1 MDQTARFAMPL
12 LAPGQSQKEWFHNEA
27 LQTVDALLCAVVEG
41 PPVTQ
46 PPTNPVEG
54 QCFIVASG
62 GGGAWAGK
70 DGSLAAFTQGGWR
83 FIAPRDGLRAVDRA
97 SGRTLLRRN
106 GDWESGVVRAQE
118 VRIADQTVV
127 RERQAAVAAPTG
139 GTTVDA
145 ECRSAVA
152 ALLAALQAHGLI
164 G

>member
-27 LQTVDALLCAVVEG
+27 LQTIDALLCAMVEG
-41 PPVTQ
+41 PPVAQ
-46 PPTNPVEG
+46 PPASPAEG
-54 QCFIVASG
+54 QCFIIASG
-62 GGGAWAGK
+62 GSGAWAGK
-70 DGSLAAFTQGGWR
+70 DGNLAAFTEGGWK
-83 FIAPRDGLRAVDRA
+83 FIAPSEGLRALDRA
-97 SGRTLLRRN
+97 SGQTLLRRN
-106 GDWESGVVRAQE
+106 GGWESGIVRAQE
-118 VRIADQTVV
+118 VRIGGQLVV
-127 RERQAAVAAPTG
+127 RERQPAVAAPTG